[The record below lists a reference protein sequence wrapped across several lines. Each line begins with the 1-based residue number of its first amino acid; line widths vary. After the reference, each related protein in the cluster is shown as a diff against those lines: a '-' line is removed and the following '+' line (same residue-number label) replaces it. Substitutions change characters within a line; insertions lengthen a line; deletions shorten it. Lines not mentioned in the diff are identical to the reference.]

1 MRRAART
8 SSNHVARLGSR
19 DLNKEP
25 RNVSLN
31 TYVVQVHTGT
41 DWETIT
47 PSMPFHP
54 AVDAYIVVKQS
65 GETRPMRV
73 MRFASNQPR

>member
-1 MRRAART
+1 
-8 SSNHVARLGSR
+8 
-19 DLNKEP
+19 
-25 RNVSLN
+25 VSLN

>member
-1 MRRAART
+1 VNR
-8 SSNHVARLGSR
+8 
-19 DLNKEP
+19 
-25 RNVSLN
+25 N

-47 PSMPFHP
+47 TRMPFHP
-54 AVDAYIVVKQS
+54 AVDAYITVKNG

-73 MRFASNQPR
+73 IRFA

>member
-1 MRRAART
+1 MRRAAGT
-8 SSNHVARLGSR
+8 GSNHVARLGSR

-25 RNVSLN
+25 RNVKLN
-31 TYVVQVHTGT
+31 TYVVQVHNGM

-47 PSMPFHP
+47 ASMPFHP
-54 AVDAYIVVKQS
+54 AVDAYIVVKNN

-73 MRFASNQPR
+73 IRFA